1 MNYEDI
7 RSFLAV
13 VDNKT
18 YLEAAEALYRSQSSL
33 SKSIQRLEKELGV
46 VLFERTT
53 RRVRLTAA
61 GEELLPAA
69 RRLIEAHEGMLKT
82 AEFHRSLESGS
93 LRVGSIY
100 FGKENL
106 IVPLMAQF
114 MELHPGIDIGLE
126 ESTTTPLINALL
138 ERTLDVVFVS
148 SMYPLGGE
156 RKNFSRDPRFLSCS
170 FSIDPYYVIA
180 SKKHPLAKKKEL
192 TYADLDGQRLITTDK
207 TMDVYHEAIRA
218 ALDAHGVNMCIAT
231 HCTNVRSILHLV
243 SENVGIAI
251 LSRLVLEEME
261 DKVLIPLED
270 TLVRDTQMV
279 ILRQKTIPPQIEAF
293 YRFTREHRRADETAA
308 YLFPDG
314 INGG

>member
-1 MNYEDI
+1 MNLEDI

-18 YLEAAEALYRSQSSL
+18 FLEAAEELYRSQSSL

-46 VLFERTT
+46 ALFERTT

-69 RRLIEAHEGMLKT
+69 RSLAGEYDRMLQI
-82 AEFHRSLESGS
+82 AEFHRSLETGS

-106 IVPLMAQF
+106 IVPLIARF

-126 ESTTTPLINALL
+126 ESTTTPLITSLL
-138 ERTLDVVFVS
+138 DRTLDVVFVS
-148 SMYPLGGE
+148 SMYPMNGE
-156 RKNFSRDPRFLSCS
+156 KKNFSVDSRFMSCS
-170 FSIDPYYVIA
+170 FSVDPYYVIA
-180 SKKHPLAKKKEL
+180 SKKHPLAGRSSVTFE
-192 TYADLDGQRLITTDK
+192 DLDGQRLITTDK
-207 TMDVYHEAIRA
+207 TMDIYHEAIRA
-218 ALDAHGVNMCIAT
+218 ALDAHGVRMHIAT
-231 HCTNVRSILHLV
+231 HCTNVRSVLHLV
-243 SENVGIAI
+243 SQNVGVAI

-261 DKVLIPLED
+261 DKVMIPLED

-293 YRFTREHRRADETAA
+293 YRFTKEHSRVGTTDP
-308 YLFPDG
+308 YLFPSG
-314 INGG
+314 INQP